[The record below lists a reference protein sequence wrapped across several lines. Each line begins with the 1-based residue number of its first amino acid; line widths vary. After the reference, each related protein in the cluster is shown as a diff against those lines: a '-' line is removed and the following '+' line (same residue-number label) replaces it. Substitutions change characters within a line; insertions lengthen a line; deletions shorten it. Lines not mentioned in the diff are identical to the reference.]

1 VGYGLCVEGFR
12 GIGRLR
18 EVEEVEFTSRRLGAG
33 VKKLRRLKKMFITNR
48 KRAHAVLLGPFS
60 IS

>member
-1 VGYGLCVEGFR
+1 
-12 GIGRLR
+12 LR

-33 VKKLRRLKKMFITNR
+33 VKKLKRLKKIFISNR
-48 KRAHAVLLGPFS
+48 KRAHAAMLGPFS